1 MTYNDSINSLVKQL
15 IDAWTTNPTTW
26 TKPWA
31 NRTFISTEGHE
42 YQGFNQLLLAAAP
55 YERMVWGTYRQWNS
69 HNCHIPKGSKAM
81 AYIRRMLTFKDKD
94 TDEIR
99 TGGAKPYAVF
109 NIEQV
114 EGDVDQFDSFD
125 STPELT
131 PLHVRLP
138 SVDTFIDN
146 TNATIIDGSEACYSP
161 RTDQITMPRLE
172 QFISTPNAAPIDH
185 YYATL
190 FHELGHWTGHSDR
203 LNRHHKTSNTLHNK
217 YAFEELVAELTSV
230 FICKKLRVVSIPR
243 EDHASYIFHWMEGLK
258 AHPTAI
264 QDAATRA
271 SNACDYCFNLQ
282 PGYINETER
291 AA

>member
-1 MTYNDSINSLVKQL
+1 MTYNDSVSSLVKQL
-15 IDAWTTNPTTW
+15 IDAWTNNPTTW

-31 NRTFISTEGHE
+31 NRTFVSTEGHE

-69 HNCHIPKGSKAM
+69 HNCHIPKGSKAI
-81 AYIRRMLTFKDKD
+81 AYIRRMLTYKDKD

-138 SVDTFIDN
+138 SVDAFIEN
-146 TNATIIDGSEACYSP
+146 TGAQIQTGNRACYTP
-161 RTDQITMPRLE
+161 RTDQITMPALAD
-172 QFISTPNAAPIDH
+172 FIGNANTGPSDR

-190 FHELGHWTGHSDR
+190 FHELGHWTGHPSRLDR
-203 LNRHHKTSNTLHNK
+203 KAKHTEAYLKT

-230 FICKKLRVVSIPR
+230 FICNKFKIISIPR

-258 AHPTAI
+258 AHPSAI
-264 QDAATRA
+264 QEAATLA
-271 SNACDYCFNLQ
+271 SKASDYCFDLQ
-282 PGYINETER
+282 PNYINETER